1 MKRIVPERGGS
12 LRKADDRT
20 LPQRAFGQFQ
30 NAGCRHFRLTRE
42 SKNKCSNMRRFGI
55 SFFLFFLL
63 SAQNSNAQDFVGW
76 PNFSSVPDTTKNP
89 ETKTQAVRSKKKSL
103 PQKQIVWQAWKDL
116 RTYRY
121 RTGSRYAGR
130 GNWERYII
138 FESRQNV
145 HFSEISCGS
154 ATAPDVSLSPSNP
167 VAKIV
172 LLSTSASHWKW
183 NASLFSTPKV
193 PTER

>member
-1 MKRIVPERGGS
+1 VIELCGAS
-12 LRKADDRT
+12 LRR
-20 LPQRAFGQFQ
+20 FQ
-30 NAGCRHFRLTRE
+30 NTECRKFRLTRE
-42 SKNKCSNMRRFGI
+42 AKIKCSDMRRFAI
-55 SFFLFFLL
+55 LFFSFFLLFLL
-63 SAQNSNAQDFVGW
+63 SDQNSMAQDFMGW
-76 PNFSSVPDTTKNP
+76 PNFNSVPDTTKNP

-116 RTYRY
+116 HMYRY

-138 FESRQNV
+138 FESPENV

-154 ATAPDVSLSPSNP
+154 AKAPDVSLSPSNP

-172 LLSTSASHWKW
+172 LLSTSASRWKW
-183 NASLFSTPKV
+183 NASLSSTPTV
-193 PTER
+193 PEHN

>member
-1 MKRIVPERGGS
+1 
-12 LRKADDRT
+12 
-20 LPQRAFGQFQ
+20 
-30 NAGCRHFRLTRE
+30 
-42 SKNKCSNMRRFGI
+42 MRRFGI
-55 SFFLFFLL
+55 SFFLLFLL

-76 PNFSSVPDTTKNP
+76 PNFNSVPNPTKNP

-138 FESRQNV
+138 FESPQNV
-145 HFSEISCGS
+145 HFSEIFCGS
-154 ATAPDVSLSPSNP
+154 AKAPDVLLSPSNR

-172 LLSTSASHWKW
+172 LLSSSASHWKW
-183 NASLFSTPKV
+183 NASLSSTPKV
-193 PTER
+193 PEHN

>member
-1 MKRIVPERGGS
+1 MIEPCRSEPSDNFKTRRAAIFDLRG
-12 LRKADDRT
+12 KA
-20 LPQRAFGQFQ
+20 
-30 NAGCRHFRLTRE
+30 
-42 SKNKCSNMRRFGI
+42 KIKCSDMRRFGI
-55 SFFLFFLL
+55 SFFLFFSFFLL
-63 SAQNSNAQDFVGW
+63 SAQNSNSQDFVGW
-76 PNFSSVPDTTKNP
+76 PNFNSVPDTTKNP

-116 RTYRY
+116 RMYRY

-138 FESRQNV
+138 FESPQNV

-154 ATAPDVSLSPSNP
+154 AKAPDVSLSPSNP

-183 NASLFSTPKV
+183 NASLFSTRKV
-193 PTER
+193 PTEH